1 MSRLQ
6 GFALDFALRV
16 LSRFFRVAVVTVVGR
31 NGANGFS
38 EAMAYSKGATFREC
52 LIASDAM
59 LEGAKELSASVQREL
74 DVCAVEHGLDITGGA

>member
-1 MSRLQ
+1 MSRLH
-6 GFALDFALRV
+6 GFVLDFALWV

-31 NGANGFS
+31 NGAKGFS
-38 EAMAYSKGATFREC
+38 VAMAYSKGATLREH